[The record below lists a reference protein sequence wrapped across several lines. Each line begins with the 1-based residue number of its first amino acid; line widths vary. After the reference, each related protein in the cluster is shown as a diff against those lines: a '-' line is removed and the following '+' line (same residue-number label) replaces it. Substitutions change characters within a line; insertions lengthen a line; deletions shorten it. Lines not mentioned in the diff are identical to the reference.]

1 MRETIEERLGQLKK
15 EFQKGQ
21 LRLEE
26 LAQQRIQTE
35 QTMLRIEGAI
45 RLSEDL
51 LSEQDPAASEP
62 LAEVASLNR

>member
-1 MRETIEERLGQLKK
+1 MRETIEERLGQLKQ

-45 RLSEDL
+45 RLAEEL
-51 LSEQDPAASEP
+51 LSEQDPAASEK